1 MPITSKLGLGVFAL
15 FALCTS
21 PMIRAAPASAVA
33 NALDAVVRKAHD
45 AGQFDGVVVAA
56 RGDEPVYRRAIGKAD
71 RITEQAHAPGEVW
84 RWGSLTHQVTA
95 VLVMQEVERGRLR
108 LDGTLGDYLP
118 GFGGAAVAR
127 VTLRQLLLHT
137 AGLANPDDT
146 PADSKGVPAFYRGEG
161 EAAATKSAPRI
172 CAEAPKRAPGDH
184 FENNPCD
191 DLVLGAILERVNDAS
206 YAQLVAK
213 RIAKPLGLRSLGVL
227 HAGTGTAGGIVGYTA
242 EGVREPA
249 INAGRLGAAGALYGS
264 SDDLLRFDRALID
277 DTLVSAA
284 TAAAMREGNPKLG
297 YVALGALAYTA
308 KLEHCDAPVALVER
322 DGDIGG
328 VRAVNVIAPA
338 QRAAV
343 IAFSNTARTDWG
355 LVWQGSGLLH
365 DMLDAALCTPVP
377 PPAAAA
383 PRKKGTR
390 R

>member
-1 MPITSKLGLGVFAL
+1 MPITSKLGLGFVAL
-15 FALCTS
+15 FALS
-21 PMIRAAPASAVA
+21 VPPMTMAAPASASA
-33 NALDAVVRKAHD
+33 NAIDAIVHKAHD

-56 RGDEPVYRRAIGKAD
+56 RGDGAVYRRAIGKAD
-71 RITEQAHAPGEVW
+71 RITEQAHAPGEIW

-108 LDGTLGDYLP
+108 LDGTLGEYLP
-118 GFGGAAVAR
+118 RFGGVAVAR

-161 EAAATKSAPRI
+161 EAAATKLAPRV

-184 FENNPCD
+184 FENNICD

-213 RIAKPLGLRSLGVL
+213 RIVKPLGLRSLGVL
-227 HAGTGTAGGIVGYTA
+227 RPGTGSAGSIVGYTY

-284 TAAAMREGNPKLG
+284 TASVMREGNPKLG
-297 YVALGALAYTA
+297 YIALGALAYTA
-308 KLEHCDAPVALVER
+308 KLKHCDAPIALVER
-322 DGDIGG
+322 EGEIGG

-338 QRAAV
+338 QQAAV

-355 LVWQGSGLLH
+355 LVWQGSGLLY
-365 DMLDAALCTPVP
+365 DLLDAALCTPTTP
-377 PPAAAA
+377 PDATT
-383 PRKKGTR
+383 RKKGAR
-390 R
+390 H

>member
-1 MPITSKLGLGVFAL
+1 MPITSKLGLGFVAL
-15 FALCTS
+15 FALS
-21 PMIRAAPASAVA
+21 VPPMTMAAPASASA
-33 NALDAVVRKAHD
+33 NAIDAVVRKAHD

-56 RGDEPVYRRAIGKAD
+56 RGDEAVYRRAIGKAD
-71 RITEQAHAPGEVW
+71 RITEQAHAPGEIW

-108 LDGTLGDYLP
+108 LDGALGEYLP
-118 GFGGAAVAR
+118 GFGGVAVAR

-161 EAAATKSAPRI
+161 EAAATKSAPRV

-184 FENNPCD
+184 FENNICD

-213 RIAKPLGLRSLGVL
+213 RIVKPLGLRSLGVL
-227 HAGTGTAGGIVGYTA
+227 RASTGSAGSIVGYTS

-264 SDDLLRFDRALID
+264 SDDLLRFDRALIG

-284 TAAAMREGNPKLG
+284 TASAMREGNPKLG
-297 YVALGALAYTA
+297 YIALGALAYTA
-308 KLEHCDAPVALVER
+308 ELKHCDEPIMLVER
-322 DGDIGG
+322 DGEIGG

-338 QRAAV
+338 QRTAV
-343 IAFSNTARTDWG
+343 IAFSNTGRTDWG
-355 LVWQGSGLLH
+355 LVWQGSGLLY
-365 DMLDAALCTPVP
+365 DLLDAALCTAPSAPV
-377 PPAAAA
+377 AAI
-383 PRKKGTR
+383 PRKKGAR